1 MPKNTEYGGLGK
13 PKKKPTPP
21 LKRSP
26 IGMATATTDL
36 LKRLEERAKKAKKKK
51 KKKKEQ

>member
-1 MPKNTEYGGLGK
+1 MPKNTGYGGLGK
-13 PKKKPTPP
+13 PKKKPTPK
-21 LKRSP
+21 LERSP

-51 KKKKEQ
+51 KKEQ